1 MFTVFSNYKSNICS
15 LDRVQGS
22 IYGLYSSVP
31 HFFFSGSENS
41 VAVENYLCH
50 GNLHSLHAWGTTFRS
65 PFSQVIDKI
74 N

>member
-1 MFTVFSNYKSNICS
+1 MFIRQSTRKHLWLVLFCAT
-15 LDRVQGS
+15 
-22 IYGLYSSVP
+22 
-31 HFFFSGSENS
+31 FFFSGSENS